1 MVNGQKD
8 VFNLEFWE
16 SANSFFKNYEVEKK
30 KILDLFTE
38 LANAFPQNV
47 QLERY
52 RHSKGNK
59 ISQGYNLDGFPYQVL
74 DIGRNF
80 DIDKGFNIRI
90 LHWVGKGM
98 FFFVYLGK
106 GNVNEYLSGIKD
118 SAVESYFYSLKK
130 SFAYPEI
137 LVQSL
142 PVKDVNSVD
151 NPGNLM
157 IVWEKI
163 ILERSYLKNF
173 DILMKKIG
181 KAFDYTF

>member
-1 MVNGQKD
+1 MVNEQKD
-8 VFNLEFWE
+8 KIDLEFLE
-16 SANSFFKNYEVEKK
+16 SANSFFKNYAVEKK

-38 LANAFPQNV
+38 LANAFPIRDQV
-47 QLERY
+47 GRY
-52 RHSKGNK
+52 IHSKGNK

-80 DIDKGFNIRI
+80 DIDHGFNIRI

-98 FFFVYLGK
+98 FFFVYLGGEK
-106 GNVNEYLSGIKD
+106 VNKYLSGIKD

-130 SFAYPEI
+130 PFAYPEI

-142 PVKDVNSVD
+142 PVKDVKPVD

-163 ILERSYLKNF
+163 ILEREFLKNF
-173 DILMKKIG
+173 DMLLEKIG